1 MEKYDVVVIG
11 GGLGSLTTATYLSKR
26 LRNVA
31 VFEEGKKKKLQ
42 KYTTRINDKD
52 KNRYEFQFYNYD
64 LGGVHNGD
72 LFYEYMKRC
81 GLEDEFQYFDNDYV
95 MVVNQG
101 KRLVK
106 RPNDFKNF
114 KIYLVRHYPKYRDN
128 IHRLFDDISRHHK
141 DYKEQKLFRLN
152 NKEHTLIAIR
162 LYNEIMSEVILSVI
176 PVLFVV
182 GIVWL
187 IIFSN
192 KRINTALSNAAETL
206 GFTSV
211 LSKNIFRKK
220 KIFGEL
226 DGYNCE
232 VEVYTRSHGK
242 SSTTYVSFFAY
253 FPESFDMGLK
263 INWRGEFDGD
273 DEYITGLFIKRNLEI
288 VEASKKELRR
298 LKIEDTFVNS
308 RKILFKRYFK
318 SDEIVKTMRDV
329 LKLAKSI
336 K

>member
-1 MEKYDVVVIG
+1 MSGKVTRGVVRTSTI
-11 GGLGSLTTATYLSKR
+11 
-26 LRNVA
+26 
-31 VFEEGKKKKLQ
+31 
-42 KYTTRINDKD
+42 
-52 KNRYEFQFYNYD
+52 
-64 LGGVHNGD
+64 
-72 LFYEYMKRC
+72 LFIC
-81 GLEDEFQYFDNDYV
+81 S
-95 MVVNQG
+95 
-101 KRLVK
+101 
-106 RPNDFKNF
+106 
-114 KIYLVRHYPKYRDN
+114 H
-128 IHRLFDDISRHHK
+128 
-141 DYKEQKLFRLN
+141 N
-152 NKEHTLIAIR
+152 NKEHTFIAIR
-162 LYNEIMSEVILSVI
+162 LYNEIMSEVILIVT

-263 INWRGEFDGD
+263 INWRGDFDGD

>member
-1 MEKYDVVVIG
+1 MREV
-11 GGLGSLTTATYLSKR
+11 TA
-26 LRNVA
+26 
-31 VFEEGKKKKLQ
+31 
-42 KYTTRINDKD
+42 
-52 KNRYEFQFYNYD
+52 
-64 LGGVHNGD
+64 
-72 LFYEYMKRC
+72 
-81 GLEDEFQYFDNDYV
+81 
-95 MVVNQG
+95 
-101 KRLVK
+101 
-106 RPNDFKNF
+106 
-114 KIYLVRHYPKYRDN
+114 
-128 IHRLFDDISRHHK
+128 
-141 DYKEQKLFRLN
+141 
-152 NKEHTLIAIR
+152 IA
-162 LYNEIMSEVILSVI
+162 I

-187 IIFSN
+187 IISSN
-192 KRINTALSNAAETL
+192 KRINKALTLTSEAL

-273 DEYITGLFIKRNLEI
+273 DEYLTDLFIKRNLEI

-308 RKILFKRYFK
+308 RKILFKRYYK
-318 SDEIVKTMRDV
+318 SEEIIKTMRDV
-329 LKLAKSI
+329 LHLAKEL

>member
-1 MEKYDVVVIG
+1 M
-11 GGLGSLTTATYLSKR
+11 
-26 LRNVA
+26 
-31 VFEEGKKKKLQ
+31 
-42 KYTTRINDKD
+42 
-52 KNRYEFQFYNYD
+52 
-64 LGGVHNGD
+64 
-72 LFYEYMKRC
+72 
-81 GLEDEFQYFDNDYV
+81 
-95 MVVNQG
+95 
-101 KRLVK
+101 
-106 RPNDFKNF
+106 
-114 KIYLVRHYPKYRDN
+114 
-128 IHRLFDDISRHHK
+128 
-141 DYKEQKLFRLN
+141 
-152 NKEHTLIAIR
+152 IAIR
-162 LYNEIMSEVILSVI
+162 LYNEIMSEVISIVI

-187 IIFSN
+187 IIYSN
-192 KRINTALSNAAETL
+192 KRINTALFNAAETL

>member
-1 MEKYDVVVIG
+1 M
-11 GGLGSLTTATYLSKR
+11 
-26 LRNVA
+26 
-31 VFEEGKKKKLQ
+31 
-42 KYTTRINDKD
+42 
-52 KNRYEFQFYNYD
+52 D
-64 LGGVHNGD
+64 LPSICSFSSMCSH
-72 LFYEYMKRC
+72 
-81 GLEDEFQYFDNDYV
+81 
-95 MVVNQG
+95 
-101 KRLVK
+101 
-106 RPNDFKNF
+106 
-114 KIYLVRHYPKYRDN
+114 
-128 IHRLFDDISRHHK
+128 
-141 DYKEQKLFRLN
+141 N
-152 NKEHTLIAIR
+152 NKEHSLIAIC
-162 LYNEIMSEVILSVI
+162 LYNKIMREVIAIAI
-176 PVLFVV
+176 PALFVV

-187 IIFSN
+187 IISSN
-192 KRINTALSNAAETL
+192 KRINKALTLTSEAL

-273 DEYITGLFIKRNLEI
+273 DEYLTDLFIKRNLEI

-308 RKILFKRYFK
+308 RKILFKRYYK
-318 SDEIVKTMRDV
+318 SEEIIKTMRDV
-329 LKLAKSI
+329 LHLAKEL

>member
-1 MEKYDVVVIG
+1 MSGKVTRGVVRTSTILFTFMRVPEKKT
-11 GGLGSLTTATYLSKR
+11 STSTSTS
-26 LRNVA
+26 
-31 VFEEGKKKKLQ
+31 
-42 KYTTRINDKD
+42 
-52 KNRYEFQFYNYD
+52 
-64 LGGVHNGD
+64 
-72 LFYEYMKRC
+72 
-81 GLEDEFQYFDNDYV
+81 
-95 MVVNQG
+95 
-101 KRLVK
+101 
-106 RPNDFKNF
+106 
-114 KIYLVRHYPKYRDN
+114 
-128 IHRLFDDISRHHK
+128 
-141 DYKEQKLFRLN
+141 
-152 NKEHTLIAIR
+152 
-162 LYNEIMSEVILSVI
+162 LYNEIMSEVILIVI

-182 GIVWL
+182 SIVWL

-192 KRINTALSNAAETL
+192 KRINTALSDAAETL

-263 INWRGEFDGD
+263 INWRGDFDGD

>member
-1 MEKYDVVVIG
+1 
-11 GGLGSLTTATYLSKR
+11 
-26 LRNVA
+26 
-31 VFEEGKKKKLQ
+31 
-42 KYTTRINDKD
+42 
-52 KNRYEFQFYNYD
+52 
-64 LGGVHNGD
+64 
-72 LFYEYMKRC
+72 
-81 GLEDEFQYFDNDYV
+81 
-95 MVVNQG
+95 MVEV
-101 KRLVK
+101 
-106 RPNDFKNF
+106 
-114 KIYLVRHYPKYRDN
+114 
-128 IHRLFDDISRHHK
+128 
-141 DYKEQKLFRLN
+141 
-152 NKEHTLIAIR
+152 IAIG
-162 LYNEIMSEVILSVI
+162 V
-176 PVLFVV
+176 PALFVV

-187 IIFSN
+187 IISSN
-192 KRINTALSNAAETL
+192 KRINNALTLASEVL
-206 GFTSV
+206 GFTPV

-263 INWRGEFDGD
+263 INWRGDFDGD

-329 LKLAKSI
+329 LMLAKSI

>member
-1 MEKYDVVVIG
+1 MNFFFRAIF
-11 GGLGSLTTATYLSKR
+11 LNS
-26 LRNVA
+26 
-31 VFEEGKKKKLQ
+31 
-42 KYTTRINDKD
+42 
-52 KNRYEFQFYNYD
+52 FQD
-64 LGGVHNGD
+64 TH
-72 LFYEYMKRC
+72 
-81 GLEDEFQYFDNDYV
+81 
-95 MVVNQG
+95 
-101 KRLVK
+101 
-106 RPNDFKNF
+106 
-114 KIYLVRHYPKYRDN
+114 
-128 IHRLFDDISRHHK
+128 
-141 DYKEQKLFRLN
+141 N
-152 NKEHTLIAIR
+152 NKEHTFIAIR

-253 FPESFDMGLK
+253 FPQSFDMGLK